1 MPILSG
7 GTLLIATPGSTWGGY
22 GTSTT
27 YYPGAGL
34 TLIDLCASHAAIY
47 RKQVWVY
54 TVVRKLATATARLPL
69 KVYRRQADG
78 SRVSA
83 SDTAYAGLLS
93 RPNPRMDPFYFWLWT
108 ASTMEVYGEA
118 MWAKIRGRNGGVS
131 ELWPMH
137 PSKMYVRRDDVSGE
151 VFYGCVDKA
160 QEPQFEIPSRDVVHF
175 RSYNPDD
182 TLRGMSPLEPLR
194 QTLLNEDAARRAT
207 SAFWQ
212 NGARPAVALKHPGNL
227 SQPAA
232 ERLKARWEAIAA
244 GVDNT
249 GKTVVLEEG
258 MEAQVMS
265 LSAEESQYIETR
277 KLNREEVCGAYD
289 VPPPVVHILDRAT
302 FSNITEQM
310 RSMYRDTMA
319 PRLSLFE
326 SVLDQQLR
334 PEFDR
339 DGTIYAEFLLDEVLR
354 GAFEDRVQAIA
365 TAVQTGQLTIN
376 EGRTIENRPAV
387 DGGDVL
393 LINSAMVPLGS
404 TATPDADMPAEV
416 VRSVTDRAARRKSL
430 AEIDPAALVAGCNGS
445 SELVLARLAAARS
458 VGASVPEFCADLWRL
473 VKE

>member
-7 GTLLIATPGSTWGGY
+7 GTLLLSSTTTSPS

-27 YYPGAGL
+27 YYPGSALAL
-34 TLIDLCASHAAIY
+34 TNLFASHAAIY

-69 KVYRRQADG
+69 KVYERTDEGRR
-78 SRVSA
+78 SA
-83 SDTAYAGLLS
+83 TNSAYARLLA
-93 RPNPRMDPFYFWLWT
+93 RPNPRMDPFFFWLWT
-108 ASTMEVYGEA
+108 ASTQEVYGEA
-118 MWAKIRGRNGGVS
+118 MWAKIRDRRGQVV
-131 ELWPMH
+131 ELWPLH
-137 PSKMYVRRDDVSGE
+137 PSSIYTRRDEDGSLV
-151 VFYGCVDKA
+151 YGYLTSQGD
-160 QEPQFEIPSRDVVHF
+160 PDFEIPARDIVHF
-175 RSYNPDD
+175 KSYNPDD
-182 TLRGMSPLEPLR
+182 TVRGMSPLEPLR
-194 QTLLNEDAARRAT
+194 QTLVNEDAARRAT

-212 NGARPAVALKHPGNL
+212 NGARPSVALKHPGNL
-227 SQPAA
+227 SEAAA
-232 ERLKARWEAIAA
+232 ERLKARWEAIAS

-258 MEAQVMS
+258 LEPQVMS
-265 LSAEESQYIETR
+265 LSAEEAQYIETR

-334 PEFDR
+334 PDFDSA
-339 DGTIYAEFLLDEVLR
+339 GTIYAEFLLDEVLR
-354 GAFEDRVQAIA
+354 GAFEDRVQAMN
-365 TAVQTGQLTIN
+365 TAVQSGQLTIN
-376 EGRTIENRPAV
+376 EARTLENRPRV
-387 DGGDVL
+387 DGGDVP
-393 LINSAMVPLGS
+393 LINSAMVPLGT
-404 TATPDADMPAEV
+404 TAPQADIPAEV

-430 AEIDPAALVAGCNGS
+430 HEIDRDALVAGCNGS
-445 SELVLARLAAARS
+445 SQNVLARLDLALS
-458 VGASVPEFCADLWRL
+458 KGESIPEFCAGLWRM